1 MLVAFTLL
9 APPSWSN
16 IVALISVLAV
26 AATAIVTVLKFR
38 FERRSAKLTS
48 VGERAVR
55 IIEMLYDGLIVV
67 DGDDIII
74 VANEQV
80 RLISGYKDL
89 LGMNFTKLIPE
100 RFQARHKQHVANY
113 RHNPYPRPMGRNME
127 LWLLTRTGV
136 EIPVLLTLRPMESID
151 SGGAMETIVGI
162 RVVERPVATHRREG
176 DGTADT

>member
-1 MLVAFTLL
+1 MTYFLSI

-38 FERRSAKLTS
+38 FERKSAKLTS

-55 IIEMLYDGLIVV
+55 IIEMLYEGLIVV

-80 RLISGYKDL
+80 RLMSGYKDL

-100 RFQARHKQHVANY
+100 RFRERHLKHVANY

-127 LWLLTRTGV
+127 LWMLTRTGV
-136 EIPVLLTLRPMESID
+136 EIPVLLTLRPMESIE
-151 SGGAMETIVGI
+151 SGGAMETIVGVRAI
-162 RVVERPVATHRREG
+162 DNPMPAHRR
-176 DGTADT
+176 DSDVV